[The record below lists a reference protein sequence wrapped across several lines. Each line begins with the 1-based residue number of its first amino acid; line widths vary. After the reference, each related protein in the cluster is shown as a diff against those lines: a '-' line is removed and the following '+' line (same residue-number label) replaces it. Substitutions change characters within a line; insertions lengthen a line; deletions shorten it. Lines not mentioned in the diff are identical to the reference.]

1 MAFLLSEWNIRQ
13 RCTLL
18 LILFWNLGN
27 TAVSSEERVAW
38 ESWSFQASCYPIPRV
53 FQIYPATTVWEY
65 TLPFLSFTPSQGLNC
80 CISEFSPRLVPT
92 FQGWAARCHRRSPA
106 GPLTL
111 MGCIWTAPVTSSL
124 GGLRLVVWLLVSL
137 DYFAW
142 FVFSKVW
149 FFHEGLPVLA
159 TYASPYS
166 ILTTKTAVP
175 ILQMG
180 KLRLRKAKKYG

>member
-1 MAFLLSEWNIRQ
+1 M
-13 RCTLL
+13 
-18 LILFWNLGN
+18 
-27 TAVSSEERVAW
+27 AVSSEEQVGW
-38 ESWSFQASCYPIPRV
+38 ESRSFQASCYPIPWV
-53 FQIYPATTVWEY
+53 FQIYPATTVQES
-65 TLPFLSFTPSQGLNC
+65 TLPVLSFTPSQGLDC
-80 CISEFSPRLVPT
+80 CVSEFSPRLVRT
-92 FQGWAARCHRRSPA
+92 FQGWVARCHSRSPA

-124 GGLRLVVWLLVSL
+124 GGLKLVVWLLLSL

-149 FFHEGLPVLA
+149 FFHKGLPVPA

-180 KLRLRKAKKYG
+180 KLKLRKAKKSGQNPWVRRATVVIQTRCSDL